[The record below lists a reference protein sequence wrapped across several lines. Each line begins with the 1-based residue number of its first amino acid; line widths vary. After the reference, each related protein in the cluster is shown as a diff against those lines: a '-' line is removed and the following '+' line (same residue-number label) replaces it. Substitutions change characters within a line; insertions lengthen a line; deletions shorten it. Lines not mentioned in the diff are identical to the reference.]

1 MKKIIFKK
9 VLSISL
15 ISLLSFSAL
24 YVVIEP
30 VVVSALSATDDIVVT
45 LTVDSGITI
54 SSGSDVTM
62 SPNLGVSSNT
72 STGSSSWIVKTN
84 HATGY
89 SLAVKASSSPALV
102 SGSNS
107 FADYTEGITGTPEVW
122 SLATGAKEFGYSAY
136 GDDVLDATWGAGSSC
151 GSGAT
156 IPNDLK
162 YLGTKTTDK
171 IIATRN
177 VVTPTSGVTTNI
189 CFAAE
194 QKDIYAPSGTY
205 TATITATAT
214 EI

>member
-24 YVVIEP
+24 YVVVEP
-30 VVVSALSATDDIVVT
+30 VVVSALTATDSIVVT

-54 SSGSDVTM
+54 STGSDVTM
-62 SPNLGVSSNT
+62 SPNLGVTSDT

-89 SLAVKASSSPALV
+89 TLGVKASTSPALA

-107 FADYTEGITGTPEVW
+107 FADYTEATAGTPDLW
-122 SLATGAKEFGYSAY
+122 TLATGAKEFGYSAY
-136 GDDVLDATWGAGSSC
+136 GDDVPDATWGTGSSC

-156 IPNDLK
+156 IPTDLK
-162 YLGTKTTDK
+162 YVGTKITDK
-171 IIATRN
+171 VIATRN
-177 VVTPTSGVTTNI
+177 SVTPTAGITTNI
-189 CFAAE
+189 CFAAA
-194 QKDIYAPSGTY
+194 QKDVYAPSGTY